1 MHLTTLL
8 PVTLSFLTF
17 TSALPD
23 PATLFRHQQNPHQ
36 VGFVLP
42 PHQSPPYGKSL
53 PPTTYTSG
61 SRTWDW
67 TQWLQDAKLVLK
79 SVFVKQRKPEGGRR
93 VEDDRNVGR
102 FDNDIV
108 LRVNVTSLEDRMA
121 ITELAEVYSVGE
133 ES

>member
-1 MHLTTLL
+1 
-8 PVTLSFLTF
+8 
-17 TSALPD
+17 
-23 PATLFRHQQNPHQ
+23 
-36 VGFVLP
+36 
-42 PHQSPPYGKSL
+42 
-53 PPTTYTSG
+53 
-61 SRTWDW
+61 
-67 TQWLQDAKLVLK
+67 
-79 SVFVKQRKPEGGRR
+79 VKQRKPEGGRR